1 MTSLHKSLTANL
13 IAFPKGEKPYSE
25 SLWITLFK
33 TAQNA
38 QNDVKTNKTTTDK
51 QPNYIF

>member
-1 MTSLHKSLTANL
+1 MTSRYKGFAANL
-13 IAFPKGEKPYSE
+13 IALLKGEKPYSE

-38 QNDVKTNKTTTDK
+38 QNDVETNKTTTDK
-51 QPNYIF
+51 RPSYCF